1 MVVRIHGCAD
11 SWLHGFMVARIH
23 GCADSWLCGF
33 MVVRIHGCAD
43 SWLCGFMVVRIHGC
57 TNEYTGLH
65 PVLGYFAPSGLGGLV
80 YNADNLD
87 INPQKFV
94 HSWLPFL
101 TRF

>member
-1 MVVRIHGCAD
+1 
-11 SWLHGFMVARIH
+11 
-23 GCADSWLCGF
+23 
-33 MVVRIHGCAD
+33 
-43 SWLCGFMVVRIHGC
+43 
-57 TNEYTGLH
+57 
-65 PVLGYFAPSGLGGLV
+65 LV

>member
-1 MVVRIHGCAD
+1 MNGCGRVGEWVNDCADEWGNGCAD
-11 SWLHGFMVARIH
+11 DRLY
-23 GCADSWLCGF
+23 
-33 MVVRIHGCAD
+33 
-43 SWLCGFMVVRIHGC
+43 GFMVVRIHGC

-65 PVLGYFAPSGLGGLV
+65 PVLGYFAPSWLVGLV

-87 INPQKFV
+87 INPQKFL